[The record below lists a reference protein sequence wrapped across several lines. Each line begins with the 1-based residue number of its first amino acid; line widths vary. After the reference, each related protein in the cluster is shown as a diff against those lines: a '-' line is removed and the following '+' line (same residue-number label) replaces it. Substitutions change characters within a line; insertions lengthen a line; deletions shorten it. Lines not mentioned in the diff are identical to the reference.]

1 MNFRAVP
8 MIALAGLSLEGCPLT
23 RVDTPITAGTTIPL
37 AAGDLDGDG
46 RDDLVAGHR
55 PQAPPGS
62 DERFGASALLSRGD
76 GTFTRKLLPIADF
89 SVRRVL
95 LEDLNGDGRLDLAA
109 LYVAADGLGE
119 VLVLLGR
126 GDGDFDPPLRVPGP
140 DAPRRLAAA
149 DLDGNG
155 RLDLLATNADPPG
168 LYTVFGQGDG
178 RFTAPRFYPD
188 LSGLAIAAG
197 DVDGDGATDVVRIPL
212 GGTSLDVLLND
223 GAGELRLATSTPL
236 GVRTEALVLA
246 DIDQDGA
253 LDAVTVSRGAGS
265 VRVLRGRGDS
275 RFSPPLD
282 YPVAA
287 PPVDLAVAR
296 LNRDRWLDIA
306 TVSSDDSSVS
316 VLVGL
321 PGGRLVRGSQRVSV
335 GAGASS
341 LALPDVDGDGRRE
354 IATGNAT
361 AGSVTVLLGSS
372 CP

>member
-1 MNFRAVP
+1 MNFRAAP

-23 RVDTPITAGTTIPL
+23 RVDTPITTEGSISL

-46 RDDLVAGHR
+46 RDDLIAGHR
-55 PQAPPGS
+55 PQARPGS

-89 SVRRVL
+89 SARRVL
-95 LEDLNGDGRLDLAA
+95 LEDFNADGHLDLAA
-109 LYVAADGLGE
+109 LTIAADGLGD
-119 VLVLLGR
+119 VIVLLGR
-126 GDGDFDPPLRVPGP
+126 GDGDFGPPARVPGP

-149 DLDGNG
+149 DLDVDGH
-155 RLDLLATNADPPG
+155 LDLLVTNADPPA
-168 LYTVFGQGDG
+168 LYTVFGRGDG
-178 RFTAPRFYPD
+178 TFTAPRSYPE
-188 LSGLAIAAG
+188 LSGLALAAG
-197 DVDGDGATDVVRIPL
+197 DVDGDGDPDAVRIPL
-212 GGTSLDVLLND
+212 GGTTLDVLLNN
-223 GAGELRLATSTPL
+223 GVGELRLATSTPL
-236 GVRTEALVLA
+236 GVRTEALALV

-253 LDAVTVSRGAGS
+253 LDAVTVSRGASS

-287 PPVDLAVAR
+287 PPIDLAVAR

-321 PGGRLVRGSQRVSV
+321 PGGRLLRGSQRLPV

-341 LALPDVDGDGRRE
+341 IALPDVDGDGRPE

-361 AGSVTVLLGSS
+361 AGSVSVLLGSS